1 MYISKKKKK
10 IMISIFTSNFIHVKT
25 NHNDIMYIYMYI
37 YIYVILC
44 PSKIYPALSIIIT
57 YCSENG
63 SMQTECTCARCR
75 CQRIGRKLD
84 INLIYSISLI

>member
-25 NHNDIMYIYMYI
+25 NHNDII
-37 YIYVILC
+37 YIILC

>member
-10 IMISIFTSNFIHVKT
+10 IMISIFISNFIHVKT
-25 NHNDIMYIYMYI
+25 NHNDII
-37 YIYVILC
+37 YIILC

-57 YCSENG
+57 YCFENG
-63 SMQTECTCARCR
+63 SMQTECTCARFR